1 MLARSSRQ
9 APAREWFLGVFKV
22 TGGPILGAVCGLGVS
37 IGGGEHP
44 MMVLRHCL
52 AIAGI
57 ITATASAR
65 VSVSRTSMHQ
75 CDGDVGQ
82 C

>member
-1 MLARSSRQ
+1 
-9 APAREWFLGVFKV
+9 
-22 TGGPILGAVCGLGVS
+22 
-37 IGGGEHP
+37 

-52 AIAGI
+52 AIAGVI
-57 ITATASAR
+57 SATASAR

-75 CDGDVGQ
+75 GDGDVGQ

>member
-1 MLARSSRQ
+1 
-9 APAREWFLGVFKV
+9 
-22 TGGPILGAVCGLGVS
+22 
-37 IGGGEHP
+37 

-52 AIAGI
+52 AIVGV
-57 ITATASAR
+57 ITAIASAR

-75 CDGDVGQ
+75 GDGDVGQ